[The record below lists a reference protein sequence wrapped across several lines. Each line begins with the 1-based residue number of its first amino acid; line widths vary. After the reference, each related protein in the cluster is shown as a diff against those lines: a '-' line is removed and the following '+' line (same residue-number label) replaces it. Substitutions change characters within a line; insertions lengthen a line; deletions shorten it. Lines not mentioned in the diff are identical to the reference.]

1 MTVPKPCVADVDEVS
16 SAQRIPS
23 SLIQDNS
30 IVQEDDMEKM
40 VKEHHKRARSAGT
53 GTKGAERRNIRR
65 VSTGEG
71 MSSMASSMN
80 IAADTLANAMHEV
93 AMTLRP
99 TDVAI
104 ATPQHTNA
112 AANPNITTAIALIKS
127 DEGLSNNE
135 FSDVAQCIT
144 VNPTITTV
152 YVSMNNR
159 SARLRYIQKQ
169 VTAYHHLEDI

>member
-1 MTVPKPCVADVDEVS
+1 
-16 SAQRIPS
+16 
-23 SLIQDNS
+23 
-30 IVQEDDMEKM
+30 MEKM
-40 VKEHHKRARSAGT
+40 AKEHHKCARSTET
-53 GTKGAERRNIRR
+53 GTTGAEHHSIHQ
-65 VSTGEG
+65 VSMGEG

-80 IAADTLANAMHEV
+80 IATDTLANAMSEV

-99 TDVAI
+99 ADVAI

-135 FSDVAQCIT
+135 FSDIAQCIT